1 MAGSRTPRLLRRIV
15 RSGLGLAAG
24 FAALGPLAMAGRA
37 DATPLPTFSVS
48 QTTGLV
54 SGQQVRVSWRNQ
66 PLAFPP
72 GIFVVFQCAGLF
84 DPSDYYRNCSELA
97 LQVPAAS
104 SGSFDVTVHQQ
115 LIPDDITLHTCN
127 GTGGEQCY
135 LVLVASETLGVNAS
149 VPILFGS
156 SSPK

>member
-1 MAGSRTPRLLRRIV
+1 MAGGRTPRLLRRIV

-24 FAALGPLAMAGRA
+24 LAALGPLAMAGRA

-54 SGQQVRVSWRNQ
+54 SGQQVRVTWKHQRLGLS
-66 PLAFPP
+66 P
-72 GIFVVFQCAGLF
+72 GVFVVFQCAGPF

-97 LQVPAAS
+97 LQAPAAT
-104 SGSFDVTVHQQ
+104 SGSFDLAVHQQ
-115 LIPDDITLHTCN
+115 LIPDDITLHWCN

-135 LVLVASETLGVNAS
+135 LVLVASETLGINAS
-149 VPILFGS
+149 VPIRFGS